1 MPFAQHGADPR
12 AEARPRPAQ
21 GDPALV
27 GACGGGSAKCI
38 NLTRLA
44 KATTTFEGGMRYAA
58 WKVERHTGL
67 PVKVTPLREKFPL
80 IAAPGVLWLLWKS
93 RRAHKPVA

>member
-1 MPFAQHGADPR
+1 MLRWWNRRRRLGK
-12 AEARPRPAQ
+12 
-21 GDPALV
+21 AL
-27 GACGGGSAKCI
+27 

-44 KATTTFEGGMRYAA
+44 KAMTTFEGGMRYAA

-80 IAAPGVLWLLWKS
+80 IAAPEVLWLLWKA
-93 RRAHKPVA
+93 RRGERAAE